1 MEEES
6 KSTASTGSS
15 QNQGCSVDWSW
26 LAGRKIA
33 SATND
38 LQNLVIQ
45 FEDGLTFK
53 VQALTYKGESFLS
66 FQPYKDPNA

>member
-1 MEEES
+1 MEEET
-6 KSTASTGSS
+6 KSAASSGVS

-38 LQNLVIQ
+38 LQSLVIQ

-53 VQALTYKGESFLS
+53 VQALTYKGEAFLS